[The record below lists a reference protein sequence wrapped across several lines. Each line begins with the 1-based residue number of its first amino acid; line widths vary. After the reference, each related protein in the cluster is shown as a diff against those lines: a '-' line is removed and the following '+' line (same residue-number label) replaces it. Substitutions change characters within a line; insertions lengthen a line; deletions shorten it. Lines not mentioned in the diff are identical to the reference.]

1 MRFWSVPP
9 LLASLGLFL
18 SAPVLRAGDDP
29 GGLFL
34 QAYQEYQVASNLE
47 TTGKLDDALRKYR
60 FCASLLEQ
68 IQKQDPNFNPPVI
81 EYRLKK
87 SRESIARVQSL
98 STPSQAVSVFAP
110 SVSPPSLA
118 PAPAPPQASLLLD
131 VPGYRLPEPGANSAS
146 LPRQQRLQPPIDLTL
161 PAPGEEV
168 IGRGS
173 LAELKKQLRA
183 YQLRLDAERQENE
196 SLRSQLLGSKANE
209 QSALVERDR
218 TKAQIVEIQSQ
229 LAQTRQTLDDTQQEN
244 DRLAREKSADQK
256 RIAGLE
262 SDLDSAR
269 ADLEVANEY
278 NGELFAKL
286 EQAAKFIDADEKIR
300 QQLLAERK
308 ELGSRLAAGTG
319 QASDVEKA
327 RAAAQARVEA
337 LEQKLAASE
346 KSQTTA
352 VTRIDALEKQLAD
365 AAKARDAA
373 LARNE
378 LLVKQSDD
386 STKQLSASRDLQE
399 RLADTEKKLATLTKH
414 QADRDKVEGELRSQ
428 LAALNQTLSSLRGQL
443 DTGRKRIA
451 ELEKQLAD
459 TSSAAANATGAIAR
473 ENALLKSLVT
483 RELAEQAR
491 RQQARKLVEEEMD
504 KLHLRSTTLLGK
516 LDALTG
522 SEVTLTPEER
532 KLLPQAGASAAS
544 GSDFVFVV
552 PQKKPDSDLPAELV
566 ARAQEANALSQQSRF
581 DEARVIYEE
590 IARKAPRSYFAAVNL
605 GIVQRQ
611 LGDYA
616 EAATAFQRA
625 LDLKPGDVYALTN
638 LGSAKY
644 RGGDLSSAIETLR
657 KAVAADSD
665 NYLAH
670 YLLGTALNDN
680 GDRDSARQEIE
691 RTLAIKPDYL
701 PAVQLSS
708 ELEKADL
715 SSAKTSG
722 SAPSAR

>member
-18 SAPVLRAGDDP
+18 SAPLLRAGDDP

-34 QAYQEYQVASNLE
+34 QAYQEYQVASKFE
-47 TTGKLDDALRKYR
+47 TNGKLDDALRKYR

-68 IQKQDPNFNPPVI
+68 IQKEDPNFNPPVI

-87 SRESIARVQSL
+87 SREGIARVQSL
-98 STPSQAVSVFAP
+98 STPSRGTPEFAP
-110 SVSPPSLA
+110 PVPPSSPASPSPP
-118 PAPAPPQASLLLD
+118 PQVSILLD
-131 VPGYRLPEPGANSAS
+131 VPAYRLPEPGAKSESLSA
-146 LPRQQRLQPPIDLTL
+146 RQRYQPSIDLAP
-161 PAPGEEV
+161 PASGDEV
-168 IGRGS
+168 VGRGS
-173 LAELKKQLRA
+173 IPELKKQLRA
-183 YQLRLDAERQENE
+183 YQLRLDAEIQENA
-196 SLRSQLLGSKANE
+196 SLRNQLLGSKANE

-229 LAQTRQTLDDTQQEN
+229 LAQTRQTLDDAQQEN
-244 DRLAREKSADQK
+244 DRLTREKSVDEK
-256 RIAGLE
+256 RIVGLE

-286 EQAAKFIDADEKIR
+286 EQAAKFIAADEKIR

-308 ELGSRLAAGTG
+308 ELGSRIAAGAG
-319 QASDVEKA
+319 QASDAEKA

-346 KSQTTA
+346 KSQATA

-365 AAKARDAA
+365 AAKARDAV
-373 LARNE
+373 LARNG
-378 LLVKQSDD
+378 LLVKQADD
-386 STKQLSASRDLQE
+386 SAKQLSASRDLQI
-399 RLADTEKKLATLTKH
+399 RLADTEKKLATLAKH
-414 QADRDKVEGELRSQ
+414 QADRDKVEGELRGQ
-428 LAALNQTLSSLRGQL
+428 LATLNQTLSSLRGQL
-443 DTGRKRIA
+443 ETGRNRIA

-459 TSSAAANATGAIAR
+459 TSSAAASATGAIAR

-504 KLHLRSTTLLGK
+504 KLHLRSTALLGK

-522 SEVTLTPEER
+522 AEVTLTPEER
-532 KLLPQAGASAAS
+532 KLLPQAGASIEAR
-544 GSDFVFVV
+544 SDFVFVV

-566 ARAQEANALSQQSRF
+566 ARAQEANTLSQQSRF

-590 IARKAPRSYFAAVNL
+590 IARQAPQSYFAALNL

-616 EAATAFQRA
+616 GAATAFQRA
-625 LDLKPGDVYALTN
+625 LDLKPGDAYALTN
-638 LGSAKY
+638 LGSAQY
-644 RGGDLSSAIETLR
+644 RGGDLPAAIETLR
-657 KAVAADSD
+657 KAVAADGD

-670 YLLGTALNDN
+670 YLLGTVLNDN
-680 GDRDSARQEIE
+680 GDRDAARLEIE

-708 ELEKADL
+708 ELDKADL
-715 SSAKTSG
+715 SSVKTNG
-722 SAPSAR
+722 AAPAAR